1 MKKYLVF
8 VVFVLLLKNVFSQ
21 SALINPNTIAI
32 KISDESGQPLAG
44 ATIQIFNNNTSI
56 SSQTFIADSSGLYS
70 ITNLVA
76 GSYRVTVSHAGYQS
90 VTKQFNIP
98 SDTNVIV
105 FNLSKSGTLKQVS
118 VTAIKPFVQ
127 YEQDKTLINVDA
139 QASNT
144 GTTVLEVLEKSPG
157 VTVDRNGNVSLHGK
171 ANVQIYIDGKQTY
184 LSGADLS
191 NMLSSMSSAQVEQIE
206 LITSPAAKYD
216 ASGNAG
222 IINIKT
228 KKNKQEGFNSNLSL
242 SAGQGRY
249 SKTNNSLVLNYRRG
263 KFNTFTNLSANLNE
277 YYTYV
282 YALRRYYNGDGNLTA
297 TLDQPTY
304 FTGTSNSQSL
314 RGGVDY
320 SISDRTTLGIGV
332 TGMVF
337 YRKGGSNAAAT
348 WLSSVGTVDSSIT
361 TTSESSNSFKN
372 VGSNINLRH
381 TLAKGQEITVNADL
395 LHYDLGYNQYF
406 ANRLSSDAVLSDAST
421 GRIPSDIQIVSF
433 KADHNINLG
442 KSGKI
447 ESGLKQSDIKTDNL
461 AEYTFFNGSTSNP
474 DYGKSNHF
482 FYNET
487 ITALYTSMQ
496 QKAGKLNAQLGL
508 RYENTNYK
516 ANQLG
521 NPLREDS
528 AFSRKYDGLFPSG
541 LMSYEADSSST
552 FSLTAGRRIDR
563 PAFQKLN
570 PFIFI
575 INKYTYQ
582 SGNPF
587 FLPQFSWNMELTH
600 QYKSFLTTT
609 LSYSIIKDYFSQ
621 LFLQDD
627 NGLLYYSEGNVG
639 RASIAGLAVSAQ
651 VAPVKWWSLTTEAT
665 YNYKRMEG
673 VVYNAISSSVNQLN
687 LNVNNQLKLGKKYTG
702 ELSGFYLSR
711 SRVDLQELLSPTGQ
725 VSTAFSHSILK
736 DKSVLKF
743 SLRDIFYTVA
753 TEGNTTF
760 KNATEYFI
768 VKRDSR
774 IATLGFTYRFG
785 KTLKT
790 GNRENGSAADE
801 IDRVGNGN

>member
-1 MKKYLVF
+1 M
-8 VVFVLLLKNVFSQ
+8 LLFKIAFNQSTLKNT
-21 SALINPNTIAI
+21 NTIGI
-32 KISDESGQPLAG
+32 KISDASGQPLAG
-44 ATIQIFNNNTSI
+44 ATIQVFNNSNTNLLQTYLTDSAGAYTI
-56 SSQTFIADSSGLYS
+56 SSLSSG
-70 ITNLVA
+70 
-76 GSYRVTVSHAGYQS
+76 SYQLIISYTGYQS

-98 SDTNVIV
+98 SDTNVIAL
-105 FNLSKSGTLKQVS
+105 NLSKSGTLKQVS
-118 VTAIKPFVQ
+118 IIATKPFVQ
-127 YEQDKTLINVDA
+127 YEQGKTLINVDA
-139 QASNT
+139 AASNT

-157 VTVDRNGNVSLHGK
+157 VTVDRNGNVSLQGK
-171 ANVQIYIDGKQTY
+171 ANVQIYIDGKQNY

-206 LITSPAAKYD
+206 LITSPAAKYE

-228 KKNKQEGFNSNLSL
+228 KKNKQEGFNGNLSL

-263 KFNTFTNLSANLNE
+263 KLNTFANLSANLNE

-282 YALRRYYNGDGNLTA
+282 YALRKYYDDNNNLIA

-320 SISDRTTLGIGV
+320 SISDRTTLGIGL
-332 TGMVF
+332 TGLVF
-337 YRKGGSNAAAT
+337 RRNGGSNAAAT
-348 WLSSVGTVDSSIT
+348 WLSKMGTVDSSIT

-372 VGSNINLRH
+372 IAGNINFKH
-381 TLAKGQEITVNADL
+381 TLAKGHEITVNTDL
-395 LHYDLGYNQYF
+395 LHYDLGFNQYF
-406 ANRLSSDAVLSDAST
+406 ANHLSSDAVLSDAST
-421 GRIPSDIQIVSF
+421 GRIPSDIQIFSF
-433 KADHNINLG
+433 KADQSINLG

-447 ESGLKQSDIKTDNL
+447 ESGFKQSDINTDNL
-461 AEYTFFNGSTSNP
+461 ADYTFFDGSTSNP
-474 DYGKSNHF
+474 DYSKSNHF
-482 FYNET
+482 LYNET

-496 QKAGKLNAQLGL
+496 HQAGKLNAQLGV

-521 NPLREDS
+521 NPLRQDS

-639 RASIAGLAVSAQ
+639 KAYIAGLAISAQ

-665 YNYKRMEG
+665 YNYKNLKSM
-673 VVYNAISSSVNQLN
+673 VYNAISSSVNQLN
-687 LNVNNQLKLGKKYTG
+687 LNLNNQIKLGKKYTG

-725 VSTAFSHSILK
+725 ISTAFSHSILK

-785 KTLKT
+785 KSLKAS
-790 GNRENGSAADE
+790 NSQNGGANDE
-801 IDRVGNGN
+801 IDRVGTGN